1 MQQDKNEVNVKK
13 VTLLS
18 LIPGMG
24 QFANGQRFKGI
35 VFIVIFLAFIIQMIL
50 GGFQSLIGLITLGSV
65 PMEDHSLF
73 ILIQGTLQL
82 IITIIFFIFYGLN
95 LLDAKRVAT
104 LRKENKKV
112 NRTMKEVIH
121 NVGDEGFPYL
131 LTLPAYLLMIFTI
144 IFPVLVTLFTA
155 FTIMISSISLRL
167 V

>member
-1 MQQDKNEVNVKK
+1 
-13 VTLLS
+13 
-18 LIPGMG
+18 MG
-24 QFANGQRFKGI
+24 QFWPMDQRFKGI

-112 NRTMKEVIH
+112 IDTMKEVIH
-121 NVGDEGFPYL
+121 NVGMRGFLIYL
-131 LTLPAYLLMIFTI
+131 RFQH
-144 IFPVLVTLFTA
+144 
-155 FTIMISSISLRL
+155 IS
-167 V
+167 